1 MFETILD
8 ICPDGYDIDQTN
20 FYLNSLHNR
29 IELLEKQNEA
39 LYNSAASIKTLEDKI
54 DLILKHL
61 NIDFSEHIS
70 EIEETQLTETETNES
85 DSSKIT
91 DEDEVSLM
99 VEEAESNKFD
109 LSFIRNEINSLK
121 SFLKE

>member
-70 EIEETQLTETETNES
+70 EIEETQITETETNEN
-85 DSSKIT
+85 DSSEIPE
-91 DEDEVSLM
+91 EDTSSLM
-99 VEEAESNKFD
+99 VEESENNKLD
-109 LSFIRNEINSLK
+109 LSFIRNEIDSLK

>member
-70 EIEETQLTETETNES
+70 EIEETQITETETNES
-85 DSSKIT
+85 DSSEIT
-91 DEDEVSLM
+91 DEDEASLM
-99 VEEAESNKFD
+99 VEEAENNKLD

>member
-39 LYNSAASIKTLEDKI
+39 LYNNAASIKTLEDKI

-70 EIEETQLTETETNES
+70 EIEETQITETETNEN
-85 DSSKIT
+85 DSSEIT

-99 VEEAESNKFD
+99 VEEAENNKLD
-109 LSFIRNEINSLK
+109 LCFIRNEIDSLK

>member
-54 DLILKHL
+54 DLILKQL
-61 NIDFSEHIS
+61 NIDFSEHTS
-70 EIEETQLTETETNES
+70 EIEETQITETNES
-85 DSSKIT
+85 DTSKIT

-99 VEEAESNKFD
+99 VEEAESNKLD
-109 LSFIRNEINSLK
+109 LSFIRNEIDSLK
-121 SFLKE
+121 SFLKK

>member
-54 DLILKHL
+54 DLILKQL
-61 NIDFSEHIS
+61 NIDFSEHTS
-70 EIEETQLTETETNES
+70 EIEETQITETNES
-85 DSSKIT
+85 DTSKIT

-99 VEEAESNKFD
+99 VEEAESNKLD
-109 LSFIRNEINSLK
+109 LSFIRNEIDSLK
-121 SFLKE
+121 SFLKKW